1 MVFWIRCSGNLEE
14 TWMESPKREDAATTT
29 RESHGIK
36 ESEMKFEM
44 EIGWVGDEKITVDTH
59 NFEKIEI
66 IKEFIE
72 FQEAHGW
79 AVNYEA
85 VDNSEDETEEEEI
98 PPFALST
105 HEPL

>member
-1 MVFWIRCSGNLEE
+1 MDS
-14 TWMESPKREDAATTT
+14 TKREDATTTT
-29 RESHGIK
+29 RESYGIK
-36 ESEMKFEM
+36 ESKMKFEM